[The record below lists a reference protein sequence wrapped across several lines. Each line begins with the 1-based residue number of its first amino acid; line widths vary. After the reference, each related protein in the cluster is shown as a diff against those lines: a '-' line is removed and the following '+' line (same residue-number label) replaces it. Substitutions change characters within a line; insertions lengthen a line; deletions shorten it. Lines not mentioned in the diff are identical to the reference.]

1 MRKRMG
7 KYVLLYVP
15 WVTLLNSRDWHSII
29 NQPYFNLK
37 KKKALQGLE
46 EVMVGP

>member
-1 MRKRMG
+1 MCLG
-7 KYVLLYVP
+7 SLCSTAEIGTV
-15 WVTLLNSRDWHSII
+15 I